1 MASGASGT
9 RSFIKFKI
17 DLSSDF
23 SKGNFFNDIPLERG
37 QRFDIFCFH
46 TQNYQRLSKGVSPKL
61 CHAILTKSHKNEV
74 FNIRISLK
82 PMAARNR
89 VKIRQVSKC

>member
-9 RSFIKFKI
+9 RSFIKFEI

-61 CHAILTKSHKNEV
+61 CHAILTKSRFILEGDEV
-74 FNIRISLK
+74 FTN
-82 PMAARNR
+82 
-89 VKIRQVSKC
+89 

>member
-9 RSFIKFKI
+9 RSFIKFEI

-23 SKGNFFNDIPLERG
+23 SKGNFINDIPLERG

-46 TQNYQRLSKGVSPKL
+46 TQNYQGLSKGVSPKI
-61 CHAILTKSHKNEV
+61 CHAILTKSH
-74 FNIRISLK
+74 
-82 PMAARNR
+82 
-89 VKIRQVSKC
+89 